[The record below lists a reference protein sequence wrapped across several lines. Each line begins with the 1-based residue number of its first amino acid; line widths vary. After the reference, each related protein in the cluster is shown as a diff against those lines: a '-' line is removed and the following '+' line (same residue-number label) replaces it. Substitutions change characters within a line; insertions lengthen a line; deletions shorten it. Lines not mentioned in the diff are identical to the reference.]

1 MLKIDIHCQHNDG
14 SVKPTT
20 YYPLKTRCEIM
31 RYWRGKYLFL
41 FIKSRGKLLTA
52 IFKLKLIYCCC
63 RLQRGT
69 SACRHFRLVSELYHE
84 ASNAIHNLEDRIKLV
99 PS

>member
-1 MLKIDIHCQHNDG
+1 MN
-14 SVKPTT
+14 
-20 YYPLKTRCEIM
+20 
-31 RYWRGKYLFL
+31 
-41 FIKSRGKLLTA
+41 TA
-52 IFKLKLIYCCC
+52 AVVC
-63 RLQRGT
+63 GAVS